1 MKYKFL
7 KNENWFKHDFRS
19 REDKKL
25 IRLKI
30 KWKSAAPIG
39 IFWQLCEMIY
49 ENAGMLDYDLDVIAF
64 NCGDTIELVE
74 DVINNCF
81 IVTDD
86 NKLTHETIIE
96 QLNNREENY
105 NNMVVNKSKAGKA
118 SAESRR
124 IKKLSEQTTNNSS
137 TGVEQMINKPQQN
150 STRDQSREI
159 REESKE
165 LRDKNKLLAVYASEE
180 IPTIQNTIPDNFDE
194 IPSEYITY
202 EMIDRLF
209 DRFCAI
215 DNRFKLHSVMTEIND
230 EFGGFE
236 NLLNLRFNTSD
247 ITDESAKQ
255 NYRNR
260 LQEYKRGIFVN
271 N

>member
-49 ENAGMLDYDLDVIAF
+49 ENAGLLDYDLDVIAF

-74 DVINNCF
+74 DVVNTCF
-81 IVTDD
+81 IITDD
-86 NKLTHETIIE
+86 NKLTHETILQ
-96 QLNNREENY
+96 QLDNREENY
-105 NNMVVNKSKAGKA
+105 TSMVTKKSKAGKA
-118 SAESRR
+118 SAEARKL
-124 IKKLSEQTTNNSS
+124 KKQEEHITNNSS
-137 TGVEQMINKPQQN
+137 TPVEQMINKSQHN

-165 LRDKNKLLAVYASEE
+165 LRDKNKLLAVYASDDKP
-180 IPTIQNTIPDNFDE
+180 IIQSSIPDNFDE
-194 IPSEYITY
+194 LPSEYITY
-202 EMIDRLF
+202 EMIDRVF

-215 DNRFKLHSVMTEIND
+215 DNRFKLNSVLTEIND